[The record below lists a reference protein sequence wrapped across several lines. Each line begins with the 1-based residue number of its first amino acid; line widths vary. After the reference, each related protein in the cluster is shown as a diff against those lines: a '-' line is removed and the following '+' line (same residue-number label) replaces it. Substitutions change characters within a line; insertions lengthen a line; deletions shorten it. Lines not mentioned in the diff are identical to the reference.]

1 MALNYQVVVVHSYG
15 DINIKIV
22 LKFSVGR
29 SEINYWLVR
38 NVVLIFQ
45 DRRFLATKTGR
56 FYLFNLFYLFG
67 SKCTCFKIRTC
78 TTRVNKYRTVRFQF
92 LRSNLGVHMQ
102 KGRVD
107 ICGLRVIWIW
117 CWMSFIIE
125 AIELCL
131 LFKNLIIF
139 ILWLLIIDSY
149 SHLALPITSNIA
161 FFFNIN
167 FTAIHHFALYFTS
180 YIAFDFALHF
190 TLYLVLYFTLFN
202 FHLDHL
208 AFILHLTSTLII
220 KIILHF
226 LQLAF
231 MFVLDIA
238 FPHFILYLIS
248 GIFIRTALTFGRN
261 FIL

>member
-1 MALNYQVVVVHSYG
+1 MALNYQVVVVHSYS

-29 SEINYWLVR
+29 SEINYWLIR

-56 FYLFNLFYLFG
+56 FYLFYLSA
-67 SKCTCFKIRTC
+67 SKCTHFKIRTC
-78 TTRVNKYRTVRFQF
+78 TTRVHKYRTIRLQF
-92 LRSNLGVHMQ
+92 LRSNLGVHIK

-107 ICGLRVIWIW
+107 FCGLRVIWDW
-117 CWMSFIIE
+117 CWVGFIIE

-131 LFKNLIIF
+131 LFKNLFIF
-139 ILWLLIIDSY
+139 ILWLLIIDNY
-149 SHLALPITSNIA
+149 SHLALSIISNIA

-167 FTAIHHFALYFTS
+167 FNAIHHFALYFTS

-208 AFILHLTSTLII
+208 AFILHFTSTFII
-220 KIILHF
+220 KVILHF

-238 FPHFILYLIS
+238 FPYFILYLIS
-248 GIFIRTALTFGRN
+248 GISIRTALTFGRN